1 MRKLK
6 EEAIRLYDTG
16 DTRSFAQ
23 IYAGREDLFEDVDE
37 IISPKMKAL
46 FESVYGETHN
56 KLKEEIGGDASDNP
70 NHNFSGDEGKPSGD
84 GVCDGHN
91 KAGISGS
98 DPCVNQS
105 GQDYSS
111 NPKLFDESMK
121 EIYEKAQ
128 LKESFEDEDDFD
140 FDAVEDEEEVNI
152 DDLDDEGEIDPLDA
166 DNLDDFEDED
176 FFEDYDDGTSLED
189 SYEYEDYSSDDEFDL
204 E

>member
-46 FESVYGETHN
+46 FESVYGETHH

-91 KAGISGS
+91 KAGIGGS

-140 FDAVEDEEEVNI
+140 FDAI
-152 DDLDDEGEIDPLDA
+152 DDEDDFDTSEGEIDPLDA
-166 DNLDDFEDED
+166 DSLDDLDDED
-176 FFEDYDDGTSLED
+176 DFSFEDYDDGTSLED
-189 SYEYEDYSSDDEFDL
+189 SYENLDYSSDEDDFDL